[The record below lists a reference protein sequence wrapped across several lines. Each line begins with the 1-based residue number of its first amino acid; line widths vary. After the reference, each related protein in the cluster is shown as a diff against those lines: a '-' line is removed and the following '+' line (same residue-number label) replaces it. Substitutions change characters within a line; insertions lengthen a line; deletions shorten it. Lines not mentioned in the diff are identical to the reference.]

1 MTPTF
6 FEVLTKLRE
15 FPMKFASLILAA
27 GLFAAPALADQ
38 CSSKATT
45 SASNHY
51 DGYAYQTKQTETKT
65 YTDIVETAQAAGSF
79 TTLLAAADAAGL
91 VDALKGE
98 GPLTV
103 FAPTDEAF
111 AALPAGT
118 VETLLK
124 PENKDALAG
133 ILKLHVIAGAK
144 VKAGDLTGKTI
155 TATTLNGDLQVDGT
169 NGVVL
174 TAPGSTATV
183 VAADVKASNGI
194 IHVIDTVLLP
204 GS

>member
-1 MTPTF
+1 MK
-6 FEVLTKLRE
+6 LTTLLVS
-15 FPMKFASLILAA
+15 AT
-27 GLFAAPALADQ
+27 LFAAPAFAEQ
-38 CSSKATT
+38 CASKSTT
-45 SASNHY
+45 QAMNVNHVTAVAGESY
-51 DGYAYQTKQTETKT
+51 KKAKS
-65 YTDIVETAQAAGSF
+65 DIVDTAAAAGSF
-79 TTLLAAADAAGL
+79 TTLLAAAEAAGL
-91 VDALKGE
+91 VDALKGD

-133 ILKLHVIAGAK
+133 VLKLHVIAGSK
-144 VKAGDLTGKTI
+144 VKSKDLAGQQI
-155 TATTLNGDLQVDGT
+155 TASTLNGDLSVDGT
-169 NGVVL
+169 DGVVL

-183 VAADVKASNGI
+183 IAADVSASNGV

-204 GS
+204 AG

>member
-1 MTPTF
+1 
-6 FEVLTKLRE
+6 
-15 FPMKFASLILAA
+15 MKYATLILATS
-27 GLFAAPALADQ
+27 LFAAPAFADN
-38 CSSKATT
+38 CASKSKANYTKASYTT
-45 SASNHY
+45 AVA
-51 DGYAYQTKQTETKT
+51 GEAYTKVK
-65 YTDIVETAQAAGSF
+65 TDIVETAQAAGSF
-79 TTLLAAADAAGL
+79 NTLLAAAEAAGL

-124 PENKDALAG
+124 PENKAQLADV
-133 ILKLHVIAGAK
+133 LKLHVIAGAK
-144 VKAGDLTGKTI
+144 VKSGDLSGKTT
-155 TATTLNGDLQVDGT
+155 TATTLNGDLTVNGT
-169 NGVVL
+169 DGVVI

-183 VAADVKASNGI
+183 ISADVKASNGI

-204 GS
+204 GA